1 MNPAELPDSIQELSK
16 LSPDK
21 GAELLRKFIR
31 NDDRA
36 QICQILSTYARSTEV
51 RALIDALGDMI
62 DKAREG
68 GYEEGYMGHYQPK
81 D

>member
-1 MNPAELPDSIQELSK
+1 MSPAELPDSIQELSK

-21 GAELLRKFIR
+21 GAELVRKFIR

-36 QICQILSTYARSTEV
+36 QICQILSDYAKSAEV
-51 RALIDALGDMI
+51 GPLIDALGDKI
-62 DKAREG
+62 DKARE
-68 GYEEGYMGHYQPK
+68 EGYMGRHQPK

>member
-21 GAELLRKFIR
+21 GAELVRKFIR

-36 QICQILSTYARSTEV
+36 QICQILSDYSRRAEV
-51 RALIDALGDMI
+51 RALIDALADMI
-62 DKAREG
+62 DAAR
-68 GYEEGYMGHYQPK
+68 EEGYMGR
-81 D
+81 